1 MKPGFFI
8 LLFIVLLYGC
18 KNNLVNNNTDEG
30 VITYDVSYFDS
41 EKDNPIITLLPNKI
55 ELRFK
60 NNNISLVSEGYLG
73 LFSTK
78 FISIYETEN
87 SNILLKVLNNKFNY
101 EFPKDE
107 IAFIYNQLPPNKIEV
122 LDSVKIIAGYECK
135 LAKLSFED
143 KNCPSIT
150 ICYTN
155 EIGLAKPNRNTPLHK
170 LNGVLLEF
178 ESTMNQV
185 NAKFTAT
192 KVSLK
197 PVEDKEFIIP
207 DDYKKSD
214 LATLQKYIVD
224 FN

>member
-8 LLFIVLLYGC
+8 LLFTVLLYGC
-18 KNNLVNNNTDEG
+18 KNNSGNNKTDEG

-101 EFPKDE
+101 EFPKDK

-122 LDSVKIIAGYECK
+122 LDSVKTIAGYKCK
-135 LAKLSFED
+135 MAKLFFED
-143 KNCPSIT
+143 KNCPSIKV
-150 ICYTN
+150 CYTN
-155 EIGLAKPNRNTPLHK
+155 EIGLVKPNRNTPLYK
-170 LNGVLLEF
+170 INGVLLEF

-192 KVSLK
+192 NVNLK
-197 PVEDKEFIIP
+197 HVEDKEFIIP
-207 DDYKKSD
+207 EDYKKSD